1 MIDTTPELSPQD
13 CLVAIMVAMSASDE
27 AMRTS
32 ELVTI
37 ERIVNHLPVFAHYDQ
52 SRIREVSQMVL
63 DLFREE
69 DGLDVLFRRIH
80 TFLPDRLNETAY
92 AMACD
97 VAAADGTVRDSELRL
112 LEELRY
118 ELDIDRLAGAA
129 IERAARARHQTV

>member
-1 MIDTTPELSPQD
+1 MIDTTLELSPQD
-13 CLVAIMVAMSASDE
+13 CLVAIMVAISASDE
-27 AMRTS
+27 TMRTS

-37 ERIVNHLPVFAHYDQ
+37 ERVVNHLPVFAGYDQ

-63 DLFREE
+63 DLYGEE

-80 TFLPDRLNETAY
+80 TFLPGKLYETAY
-92 AMACD
+92 VLACD

-112 LEELRY
+112 LEEIRY
-118 ELDIDRLAGAA
+118 QLEIDRLAGAA

>member
-13 CLVAIMVAMSASDE
+13 CLVAIMVAVSASDE

-37 ERIVNHLPVFAHYDQ
+37 ERIVNHLPVFARYDQ
-52 SRIREVSQMVL
+52 SRIREVSEMVL
-63 DLFREE
+63 DLFRDE
-69 DGLDVLFRRIH
+69 DGLDVLFRRIR
-80 TFLPDRLNETAY
+80 TFLPDKLNETAY

-129 IERAARARHQTV
+129 IERAARARHLTV

>member
-1 MIDTTPELSPQD
+1 M
-13 CLVAIMVAMSASDE
+13 AIMVAISASDE
-27 AMRTS
+27 TMRTS

-37 ERIVNHLPVFAHYDQ
+37 ERVVNHLPVFAGYDQ

-63 DLFREE
+63 DLYGEE

-80 TFLPDRLNETAY
+80 TFLPGKLYETAY
-92 AMACD
+92 VLACD

-112 LEELRY
+112 LEEIRY
-118 ELDIDRLAGAA
+118 QLEIDRLAGAA